1 MDLIG
6 KRCNATAAIKID
18 NIYVGRDVRLQIKI
32 LEAEVAVQSSG
43 AQSYL
48 RPQTSNRLLSIAPT
62 TASPADMMNDS
73 DDDGNGSLDD
83 GSDDEAVLPVKKT
96 IKVPRKRRV
105 KKVKVKSKA

>member
-1 MDLIG
+1 M
-6 KRCNATAAIKID
+6 
-18 NIYVGRDVRLQIKI
+18 RLQIKI

-62 TASPADMMNDS
+62 TASPDDMMNDS

-83 GSDDEAVLPVKKT
+83 GGSDDEDEAMLPVKKT